1 MGLGTELQYLLHQ
14 KKVWMIA
21 RYLVHQ
27 NKIWIKI
34 SHSFPAI
41 DFLLREKPLF

>member
-14 KKVWMIA
+14 KKSLMIA
-21 RYLVHQ
+21 RYDFGPSKQ
-27 NKIWIKI
+27 NLIKI

-41 DFLLREKPLF
+41 DFY